1 MKMQND
7 LKIADLFH
15 KQNLKK
21 ISGKT
26 FFDELKEIADSRDND
41 RLKEFVT
48 QYDDERIHFSTMN
61 PVDVC
66 RIVAEKIEGEPS
78 RIDIKNPDSTP
89 IVIKE
94 INGIKYSVVY
104 FKSSRS
110 FAIYRLKDYGKSR
123 SQSIA
128 SRNTSFGL
136 KMAFKN
142 IKDGLF

>member
-1 MKMQND
+1 MTGNGN

-15 KQNLKK
+15 EKNKKK

-26 FFDELKEIADSRDND
+26 FFEELKEIADSKDAE

-48 QYDDERIHFSTMN
+48 QYDDERIQFGAMN

-66 RIVAEKIEGEPS
+66 RIVAEKIDGESS
-78 RIDIKNPDSTP
+78 RVDIKNPESTP

-94 INGIKYSVVY
+94 VNGIRYSVVY

-110 FAIYRLKDYGKSR
+110 FAIYKLDDYGKSR
-123 SQSIA
+123 SHSIA

-136 KMAFKN
+136 KMAFEN
-142 IKDGLF
+142 IRDGLF